1 MPQPS
6 RHVTARISF
15 RKGTTAEWLASDP
28 VLMAAEPAVDTTEN
42 KLKIGNGTDK
52 WSELSY
58 VENFGTDLDASLSD
72 YATKVSLQ
80 STDDTLRSLIDLR
93 ATQVDLESTEDALT
107 DLINLRATGS
117 YQDFLNGYG
126 SPVTNNSGG
135 GTGGGGGTDVQ
146 PNCEQVALH
155 LQPTAGETIAD
166 KSSNEHVITTVGDT
180 AVDNTKTLFGGHTI
194 NFDGAGDYLS
204 VGGTSTFK
212 FLHDGTAD
220 YTVEC
225 WVNFSTT
232 SSGVNPIIGT
242 AGNSSTVGFSMY
254 FTGGSNSE
262 WRALIWNGNTSAARV
277 DISDVPETN
286 RWYHVAAV
294 HANNTLYFYIDGVLG
309 GSSSGVNYSTNSDS
323 WKALRV
329 GSAEA
334 SAGNNLYSDCQIQD
348 IRISTKAVYT
358 SNFTPPTNL
367 LNNPC
372 DGEP

>member
-15 RKGTTAEWLASDP
+15 RKGTTAEWAAADP
-28 VLMAAEPAVDTTEN
+28 ILMDAEPSVDTTVN
-42 KLKIGNGTDK
+42 KFKIGDGESR
-52 WSELSY
+52 WSQLSY
-58 VENFGTDLDASLSD
+58 VQNMASTNQEWTNTGSG
-72 YATKVSLQ
+72 SFPNEIQ
-80 STDDTLRSLIDLR
+80 SPEEAINYLGDTLTTTSDRVTALEAEID
-93 ATQVDLESTEDALT
+93 
-107 DLINLRATGS
+107 S

-126 SPVTNNSGG
+126 DTIPSGEGNG
-135 GTGGGGGTDVQ
+135 GTGGGGTDVQ
-146 PNCEQVALH
+146 PSCDKVALH
-155 LQPTAGETIAD
+155 LQPATGEAIAD

-204 VGGTSTFK
+204 VGDRQTFK

-225 WVNFSTT
+225 WVNFSTI
-232 SSGVNPIIGT
+232 SSGSNPIIGT

-254 FTGGSNSE
+254 FTGDSNSE
-262 WRALIWNGNTSAARV
+262 WRALIWGGNRSVARV

-294 HANNTLYFYIDGVLG
+294 HTNNTLYFYIDGVLG
-309 GSSSGVNYSTNSDS
+309 GSSSGVNYSSNDS
-323 WKALRV
+323 WRELRV
-329 GSAEA
+329 GGVEA
-334 SAGNNLYSDCQIQD
+334 SASNNLYSDCQIQD

-358 SNFTPPTNL
+358 GNFTPPTNL